1 MFAEGMEKSMFEKIR
16 RVQGRGTLIMKYK
29 NKIYQINIIRMSY
42 PILLN
47 YLLNT
52 VFELL
57 DKAIVGHYSVQGF
70 AVVGIAASAIYAV
83 TGALGILAS
92 AFHILA
98 AEEKGK
104 QNDVRFEQIFRISKQ
119 LALVIGVGFFLISMW
134 GGRFFFRTIY
144 GLEGEVLQELL
155 SYFYPAAFTVL
166 QNMLIFQYSVYFRN
180 CLDTKITLYST
191 VVSTGVNLF
200 FDYFLVYGVNGLPK
214 LGTAGAAWGSVI
226 GLFAGL
232 LVYQIA
238 YTIKSGPV
246 RKKFFVHLSPDI
258 PIENRWILKRIC
270 KLYPSLLGQELL
282 ESTVFVMVLS
292 GVVTRLGTEQMAVY
306 NLLETVGSMVGL
318 PVYAYAAAAQTLA
331 LQKQSTGKKAEAK
344 KYLENGVFLGF
355 CTIFCLSIL
364 CGVFQN
370 QVFGWIVSDG
380 QIIERAGKI
389 LWLIFVIQMM
399 KVPYQVLM
407 NYLQGIGKEQ
417 FVFLCTATGTVMAGG
432 CVILLGNWLGLWGV
446 YLAILAETFVIAGIY
461 VRTVKDMV
469 LMD

>member
-1 MFAEGMEKSMFEKIR
+1 
-16 RVQGRGTLIMKYK
+16 
-29 NKIYQINIIRMSY
+29 MSY

-200 FDYFLVYGVNGLPK
+200 FD
-214 LGTAGAAWGSVI
+214 TM
-226 GLFAGL
+226 
-232 LVYQIA
+232 
-238 YTIKSGPV
+238 V
-246 RKKFFVHLSPDI
+246 R
-258 PIENRWILKRIC
+258 
-270 KLYPSLLGQELL
+270 
-282 ESTVFVMVLS
+282 ST
-292 GVVTRLGTEQMAVY
+292 
-306 NLLETVGSMVGL
+306 
-318 PVYAYAAAAQTLA
+318 P
-331 LQKQSTGKKAEAK
+331 
-344 KYLENGVFLGF
+344 
-355 CTIFCLSIL
+355 
-364 CGVFQN
+364 
-370 QVFGWIVSDG
+370 
-380 QIIERAGKI
+380 
-389 LWLIFVIQMM
+389 
-399 KVPYQVLM
+399 
-407 NYLQGIGKEQ
+407 
-417 FVFLCTATGTVMAGG
+417 
-432 CVILLGNWLGLWGV
+432 
-446 YLAILAETFVIAGIY
+446 
-461 VRTVKDMV
+461 
-469 LMD
+469 